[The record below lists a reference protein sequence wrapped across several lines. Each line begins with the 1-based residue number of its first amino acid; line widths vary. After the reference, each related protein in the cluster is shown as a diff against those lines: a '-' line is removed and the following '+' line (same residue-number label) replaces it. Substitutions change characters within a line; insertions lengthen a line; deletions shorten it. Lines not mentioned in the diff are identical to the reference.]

1 MLRFAEI
8 KVRITHTGM
17 EPREEMGI
25 ASTGSGNEGC
35 ELAGLWYS
43 VTDLRILDVEISRW
57 VSGFH

>member
-1 MLRFAEI
+1 
-8 KVRITHTGM
+8 
-17 EPREEMGI
+17 MGI

-43 VTDLRILDVEISRW
+43 VTDLRILDVEISLW